1 MPRTDIDALRR
12 EQQADENLEKSFNN
26 NPIKQAIQELFHNEF
41 SGANYRKL
49 GGIAAVREIA
59 LNKLKEAGQKP
70 GPYSSAL
77 ANLSARIKKAKTY
90 EDVLMALNEYLFS

>member
-1 MPRTDIDALRR
+1 MPRIDVDALRR
-12 EQQADENLEKSFNN
+12 EQQADENLEKSFNS
-26 NPIKQAIQELFHNEF
+26 NPIKKAIQELFHNEF

-59 LNKLKEAGQKP
+59 LNKLKEAGQKS

-77 ANLSARIKKAKTY
+77 ANLSAKVKKARTY
-90 EDVLMALNEYLFS
+90 EDILMALNEYLFS

>member
-26 NPIKQAIQELFHNEF
+26 NPIKQAIQEIFHNEF
-41 SGANYRKL
+41 SGANSRKL

-59 LNKLKEAGQKP
+59 LNKLKDVKQKP
-70 GPYSSAL
+70 GPYSSDL
-77 ANLSARIKKAKTY
+77 ANLSARIKKARTY
-90 EDVLMALNEYLFS
+90 EDILMALNEYLFS

>member
-12 EQQADENLEKSFNN
+12 EQQADEELEKSFNA
-26 NPIKQAIQELFHNEF
+26 NPIKKAIQELFHNEF
-41 SGANYRKL
+41 SGMNYRKL

-59 LNKLKEAGQKP
+59 LTKLKEAGQRP

-77 ANLSARIKKAKTY
+77 ANLSSKVKKAKTY